1 MIMTKNRVILN
12 KTKSS
17 DCNFKKSIRYKK
29 SKSELDIISS
39 QNFNEIETN
48 KTCSYIVSSAKTIK
62 RVLVQKF

>member
-1 MIMTKNRVILN
+1 MTKNRVILN

-39 QNFNEIETN
+39 QNFNETESH
-48 KTCSYIVSSAKTIK
+48 KTCSYVVSSAKKIQ
-62 RVLVQKF
+62 RMLVQKF

>member
-1 MIMTKNRVILN
+1 MTKNRVILK

-39 QNFNEIETN
+39 QNFN
-48 KTCSYIVSSAKTIK
+48 KTCSYIVSSAKKIK